1 MIDFIKASAILA
13 LAVFLITIIIDTS
26 KATVSSTGDEKVNA
40 GDYFKRLSKIA
51 ALEFVIITLLGTI
64 MGLAKTLKLVKILIL
79 KDTTGILKS
88 EFLSY
93 YIKFSSTWVLIFMI
107 TLIIYFIVRV
117 IIKLKSSGNNALNFP
132 PKLNVTSNNT
142 ARKVSTPLNF
152 EKNTDICLKKG
163 CPPLSILK
171 DVSSTSNNHS
181 ADLNAQ
187 AQALT
192 TKLKMCF
199 SEFDISFLTIKKV
212 EIGPVITRFTLGM
225 SAQGRVSKI
234 TAIEKE
240 ICMFLQVNSILII
253 PSEQGLILE
262 IPNPVPNDVAYMD
275 CIRAFNKEKSNNPLE
290 VILGQTAIGDL
301 QTLCINKTPHLLI
314 AGATGSGK
322 SVCLNG
328 IIASILFNA
337 TPDEVKFIFI
347 DPKVVELSN
356 YNGIPHL
363 LAPAVTDIKAAN
375 KILSWAIGEME
386 QRYHKFA
393 TEGVRNIES
402 YNNKVGNASYMFS
415 IVIVIDE
422 LADLMIQSDKENPIE
437 ESIQR
442 LGQMARAA
450 GIHLIVGTQR
460 PSVDVIT
467 GTIKTNIP
475 SRIAFAVADSSNSR
489 VILDCNGAEKLLGK
503 GDGLLLTTEIRKPIR
518 FKSAFIN
525 EKQIENIVEWWKNKS
540 SAAENEPIKLDEFS
554 VSPEETP
561 DPEDNY
567 NDDGLIRVKSH
578 IARQYTLGNIY
589 LPGKLKMAKEIK
601 MNVNNL
607 IKDLS
612 TLESSGWVKE
622 SSEQNKGME
631 ICADEDQILEHLKK
645 YDYEFYIQ
653 L

>member
-1 MIDFIKASAILA
+1 
-13 LAVFLITIIIDTS
+13 
-26 KATVSSTGDEKVNA
+26 
-40 GDYFKRLSKIA
+40 
-51 ALEFVIITLLGTI
+51 
-64 MGLAKTLKLVKILIL
+64 
-79 KDTTGILKS
+79 
-88 EFLSY
+88 
-93 YIKFSSTWVLIFMI
+93 SSTWVLIFI
-107 TLIIYFIVRV
+107 IAIVIYFTVRV
-117 IIKLKSSGNNALNFP
+117 IIRLNHSGNNTLLKFP
-132 PKLNVTSNNT
+132 PKINITSNNSVKK
-142 ARKVSTPLNF
+142 ASTPLNF

-171 DVSSTSNNHS
+171 NEATNISNNS
-181 ADLNAQ
+181 SVDLNAQ

-192 TKLKMCF
+192 SKLKMCF
-199 SEFDISFLTIKKV
+199 SEFDISFLTVKKV

-253 PSEQGLILE
+253 PSEQGLIIE

-275 CIRAFNKEKSNNPLE
+275 CIRAFNKQKSNNPLE
-290 VILGQTAIGDL
+290 VILGQTAIGEL

-363 LAPAVTDIKAAN
+363 LAPAVTDVKAAN
-375 KILSWAIGEME
+375 RMLSWAVGEME
-386 QRYHKFA
+386 QRYRKFA
-393 TEGVRNIES
+393 SEGVRNIES
-402 YNNKVGNASYMFS
+402 YNNKVGKACHMFS
-415 IVIVIDE
+415 IVIIIDE

-475 SRIAFAVADSSNSR
+475 SRIAFAVADSNNSR

-518 FKSAFIN
+518 FKSAFID

-554 VSPEETP
+554 VDSPEETP
-561 DPEDNY
+561 EDKDNDD
-567 NDDGLIRVKSH
+567 DDGLIRVKSH
-578 IARQYTLGNIY
+578 IARQYTQGNIY

-607 IKDLS
+607 IKALS

-622 SSEQNKGME
+622 SSEQNRGME
-631 ICADEDQILEHLKK
+631 ICVDEDQILEHLKK